1 MKCLR
6 CGNDTAKKVADAP
19 DGSGSWEVYA
29 CDKCHYSW
37 RTTEPDYILNPE
49 KRDPRFQ
56 LTNDQIEHLGR
67 FV

>member
-6 CGNDTAKKVADAP
+6 CGNDTAKKVAEAP
-19 DGSGSWEVYA
+19 DGSNVWEVYA

-37 RTTEPDYILNPE
+37 RSNEPDNIVDPT

-56 LTNDQIEHLGR
+56 LTNEDLEHIGR